1 MRPQS
6 LPLILPLF
14 IMSCQSMIQSNE
26 QVQFLYFNGCPK
38 TPLLY
43 ERLVEAGPNAPIERV
58 DLTTLSNG
66 DPLLRCG
73 ATSILKA
80 GKDLCGLKQSTSKL
94 ISCRNW
100 SHGLPSVSD
109 IKKKV
114 SVIK

>member
-14 IMSCQSMIQSNE
+14 LMSCQSTNLTIE
-26 QVQFLYFNGCPK
+26 QVQFLYFDGCPN

-43 ERLVEAGPNAPIERV
+43 ERLVEVCPDASIEKIDLATLNDGDLLLGWGAP
-58 DLTTLSNG
+58 T
-66 DPLLRCG
+66 
-73 ATSILKA
+73 ILVG
-80 GKDLCGLKQSTSKL
+80 GKDLCGIEPSPSKS

-114 SVIK
+114 SVFE

>member
-6 LPLILPLF
+6 LLILLPLF
-14 IMSCQSMIQSNE
+14 LMSCQSTNPPTGQM
-26 QVQFLYFNGCPK
+26 QFLYFDVCPN

-43 ERLVEAGPNAPIERV
+43 KRLVEACPDAQIERV
-58 DLTTLSNG
+58 DLTTLSDG
-66 DPLLRCG
+66 DPLLGWG
-73 ATSILKA
+73 APTILVG
-80 GKDLCGLKQSTSKL
+80 GKDLCGIEPSPSKS

-114 SVIK
+114 SVFE

>member
-1 MRPQS
+1 MHPQS

-14 IMSCQSMIQSNE
+14 LMSCESMIQSNE
-26 QVQFLYFNGCPK
+26 QVQFLHFDGCPK

-43 ERLVEAGPNAPIERV
+43 ERLLEAGRNTHIERV

-66 DPLLRCG
+66 DPLLGCG
-73 ATSILKA
+73 TTTILIG
-80 GKDLCGLKQSTSKL
+80 GKDLHDLKSSPSKL

-100 SHGLPSVSD
+100 SHGLLSVSD